1 MKSIIKFFLI
11 LTAATGVI
19 SSCDKVDDLPLFTEG
34 TAPVLQASTLT
45 VAPLAEDSLDAVLTL
60 NWSYPKHATDTN
72 NIKYTIEIDSAGK
85 NFSNPFRTI
94 VMGNL
99 SHTFIARDLN
109 SALLAR
115 GYAFNVPVGM
125 DVRVISSYA
134 NNNERLSSNTIKIM
148 MTPYKIPPRV
158 ALPPNNRLFIVGGAT
173 QGGWGNPVPVPVQEF
188 TRMSETVWS
197 AILNLNANQSYLLLP
212 VNGSWDAKYGGTAP
226 GNNSNNP
233 LGDAFK
239 AGGSDLISPATSGN
253 YRLDFDFQSGRFTV
267 TPVANAL
274 PAELYMTGDA
284 TAGGWSNTPPAAQ
297 KFTQLTNGVFEITT
311 ALTPGKYYK
320 FLSSSGNWQPQFGGN
335 SATGGTLGANY
346 GSGGDPD
353 AIPTPAQAGNYKIT
367 VNFLT
372 NTYTVTPV

>member
-1 MKSIIKFFLI
+1 MI